1 MASVFET
8 HKDEIELQQRLLGQ
22 LPGYLMF
29 ALQILSDCQ
38 EMVSGASDPE
48 RVRTELEEVKEL
60 IGAVLREF
68 LPAELPP
75 APPLSSLTM
84 FDWLHM
90 QHFDTLYG
98 LDEEGRKQLAAF
110 ARQHGATEEDI
121 AIILSG
127 LIRKGMTFGHAHT
140 VDVMSVVER
149 TLDVQRAKSATLK
162 ISRESDEDHH
172 LTIEVVE
179 VVRQN
184 EKPRKGEERD
194 ERNCDDSS
202 AH

>member
-1 MASVFET
+1 MPSVFET
-8 HKDEIELQQRLLGQ
+8 HKEEIELQQQLLGQ
-22 LPGYLMF
+22 LPGCLMF

-38 EMVSGASDPE
+38 EMVKRASDPE
-48 RVRTELEEVKEL
+48 RVHAELEEVKEL
-60 IGAVLREF
+60 VGTVLREC
-68 LPAELPP
+68 LPP
-75 APPLSSLTM
+75 ECPAVLSPPSLTL
-84 FDWLHM
+84 FDWLHL

-98 LDEEGRKQLAAF
+98 LDEQSRKRIADI

-149 TLDVQRAKSATLK
+149 ALDAQRSQSITLK

-172 LTIEVVE
+172 LTIKVMEVIRE
-179 VVRQN
+179 AK
-184 EKPRKGEERD
+184 EASS
-194 ERNCDDSS
+194 DDCPDV
-202 AH
+202 